1 MAGPSDGS
9 DYSLWLHLT
18 ALLVLMEEEKR
29 SQTGSCASARALST
43 VAQLFQSTPFIATAI
58 RLTFTARR
66 CAQCTGKLP
75 LPVLT
80 CGQTSEL
87 KPRPTPLP
95 NTHARARHTHA
106 LTCNVAPLGTSRFPL
121 IKNFR
126 AQMPR
131 GTAANQ
137 YTLIFGAI
145 FSINEGLNA
154 KFPSLLRRVKQN
166 LKIPNHFFLKTR

>member
-29 SQTGSCASARALST
+29 SQTESCASARALST

-58 RLTFTARR
+58 RLTFRARR

-87 KPRPTPLP
+87 KPRPTPP
-95 NTHARARHTHA
+95 QHARARAAHARTHM
-106 LTCNVAPLGTSRFPL
+106 
-121 IKNFR
+121 
-126 AQMPR
+126 QR
-131 GTAANQ
+131 GT
-137 YTLIFGAI
+137 FGHI
-145 FSINEGLNA
+145 KISNNK
-154 KFPSLLRRVKQN
+154 KFPNPNASGNRSQSLHTDLRGN
-166 LKIPNHFFLKTR
+166 FFNQRGTKREISLSPPASKTKS